1 MSGPTDDEVLGWF
14 TSYAADPFLINKV
27 QKAYRDTARFVLYYV
42 PASADRTTAL
52 RRLHEASMLA
62 VFSLTHNQ
70 EQ

>member
-1 MSGPTDDEVLGWF
+1 MGPTDEAVLDWF

-27 QKAYRDTARFVLYYV
+27 QKAYRDTARVVLDYV

-62 VFSLTHNQ
+62 VFAFTHNQ
-70 EQ
+70 EH